1 MDNGFRFKTD
11 PNRMGPLSDTQLE
24 TLGLSELQGML
35 SSLSGRDVHFM
46 LFDSV
51 SEALRRPSLPV
62 Y

>member
-1 MDNGFRFKTD
+1 
-11 PNRMGPLSDTQLE
+11 MGPLSDTQLE